1 MVAAHGADGQPARY
15 GACALRRLQA
25 KEGVTGTGLARQ
37 KQAIRWGILL
47 GCSNPATSQRF
58 NASVSMSPLS
68 HYPSAPKNNF
78 DGNARLTQRATAMV
92 LVIGLS
98 ASAAGFFWQRHD
110 LSARA
115 QARFNHQA
123 ERIEADVERHL
134 NRPFSGLKGAA
145 GVYAASVSVAR
156 AEFRAFVESSK
167 VGLDYPGIRGFSF
180 VERVKKGDVKAFVA
194 AQRLDDSPDFS
205 VKTQGQG
212 DVLYVI
218 KFTEPAEANR
228 AALGL
233 NMANDP
239 VKKQALERAIMSGE
253 PTLSGPLHLVQDVH
267 QRPAVLLL
275 LPVYRQGAPVKTA
288 LQRQA
293 ALRGVLTAPAVL
305 DEVLAEVAASIKGQ
319 IQLAIHDGLDTS
331 GATPGHGWF
340 DVQGATGPTA
350 AKAMFQT
357 SRVIVV
363 GGRSLTLDMATT
375 PAFEAQAGSW
385 VPVLLALTGVLLSCL
400 MAFSIWL
407 LGSGRARALAL
418 AQKMTADLAQERQR
432 LVNIVEGT
440 NVGTWVWH
448 VQTRALQLDERWAA
462 MMGYALQQ
470 FGPQDIDIWR
480 DRIPPEEVAPL
491 TALLKDHF
499 SGKSQ
504 YFEYEHR
511 IRHRDGRWVW
521 VLVRGKV
528 STWTPDG
535 RPELMS
541 GTCMDISDRQAAQT
555 ALRASEEHFRHL
567 FESSLHG
574 ILQGMPDGS
583 IDYANPAACRLFG
596 LSQDEIRQ
604 RGRSGLV
611 APQDSRCHI
620 FLAQALMS
628 GQARAEITMLRGDG
642 SQFECE
648 LSLTSYLNQR
658 GERCNNIFLHD
669 VTQRKRAEAEISELN
684 RQLEDK
690 VHRRTAQLEAANKEL
705 EAFSYS
711 VAHDLRSPLS
721 SIDGFSRLLE
731 KAVSAD
737 TAERTGH
744 YLSRIRAGV
753 RQMGELTDG
762 LLSLAHISRTRLKAD
777 TVNLSAIAERVLALC
792 QERDAKRVV
801 KVNVAPGLVAVGDSV
816 LLRQVID
823 NLMGNAWKFTAHAE
837 APEIWFGKIPDE
849 NPESTTFFIRD
860 NGAGFDMAY
869 ADKLFGT
876 FQRLHSPAEFSGT
889 GIGLATSHR
898 IISRHGGRIWAEGAV
913 GQGATFFFTLPC
925 AH

>member
-1 MVAAHGADGQPARY
+1 
-15 GACALRRLQA
+15 
-25 KEGVTGTGLARQ
+25 
-37 KQAIRWGILL
+37 
-47 GCSNPATSQRF
+47 
-58 NASVSMSPLS
+58 MSPLF
-68 HYPSAPKNNF
+68 HYPSVPKISS
-78 DGNARLTQRATAMV
+78 DGNARLTQLATAMV

-115 QARFNHQA
+115 QARFDQQA
-123 ERIEADVERHL
+123 ERIEEDIEHHL

-145 GVYAASVSVAR
+145 SVYAASVSVER

-180 VERVKKGDVKAFVA
+180 VERVQKGDVDAFVA

-212 DVLYVI
+212 DVLYVV
-218 KFTEPAEANR
+218 KFMEPAEANR

-233 NMANDP
+233 DMSNDP

-253 PTLSGPLHLVQDVH
+253 PTLSGPIHLVQDVH
-267 QRPAVLLL
+267 QRPAVLFL
-275 LPVYRQGAPVKTA
+275 LPVYRHGAPVNTA

-293 ALRGVLTAPAVL
+293 ALLGVLTSGVVMDEILADLVASTRGWTHLAV
-305 DEVLAEVAASIKGQ
+305 
-319 IQLAIHDGLDTS
+319 HDGLDTS
-331 GATPGHGWF
+331 GATPANLLLDG
-340 DVQGATGPTA
+340 QGATGPSA
-350 AKAMFQT
+350 AGPMFQT

-363 GGRSLTLDMATT
+363 GGRPLTLGITTT
-375 PAFEAQAGSW
+375 PEFEAQVGSS
-385 VPVLLALTGVLLSCL
+385 VPVLLALTGVLLSSL

-448 VQTRALQLDERWAA
+448 VQTGSLQLDERWAA
-462 MMGYALQQ
+462 MMGYGLQQ
-470 FGPQDIDIWR
+470 FGPQNIYTWR
-480 DRIPPEEVAPL
+480 DRIHPDEGAPL

-499 SGKSQ
+499 RGKRQ
-504 YFEYEHR
+504 HFEYEHR
-511 IRHRDGRWVW
+511 IRHRDGHWVW
-521 VLVRGKV
+521 VLARGKV

-535 RPELMS
+535 KPDLMS
-541 GTCMDISDRQAAQT
+541 GIHMDISDRQSAQT
-555 ALRASEEHFRHL
+555 ALSASEENFRQL

-583 IDYANPAACRLFG
+583 IEYANPAACRLFA

-611 APQDSRCHI
+611 DPEDSRCHI

-642 SQFECE
+642 SHFECE

-658 GERCNNIFLHD
+658 GETYTNIFLHD
-669 VTQRKRAEAEISELN
+669 VSQRKRAEAEISELN

-737 TAERTGH
+737 TAERAGH

-753 RQMGELTDG
+753 RQMDELTDG

-777 TVNLSAIAERVLALC
+777 IVDLSIMVGRVLELC
-792 QERDAKRVV
+792 QERDTDRVV
-801 KVNVAPGLVAVGDSV
+801 KVNVAPGLIAVGDSV
-816 LLRQVID
+816 LLRQVIQ
-823 NLMGNAWKFTAHAE
+823 NLIGNAWKFTANAG
-837 APEIWFGKIPDE
+837 APEIWFGKIPDD
-849 NPESTTFFIRD
+849 NSQLTTFFIRD

-925 AH
+925 AR

>member
-1 MVAAHGADGQPARY
+1 
-15 GACALRRLQA
+15 
-25 KEGVTGTGLARQ
+25 
-37 KQAIRWGILL
+37 
-47 GCSNPATSQRF
+47 
-58 NASVSMSPLS
+58 MSPLF
-68 HYPSAPKNNF
+68 HYPSVPKISS
-78 DGNARLTQRATAMV
+78 DGNARLTQLATAMV

-115 QARFNHQA
+115 QARFNQQA
-123 ERIEADVERHL
+123 ERIEADVERYL

-145 GVYAASVSVAR
+145 GVYAASVSVER

-180 VERVKKGDVKAFVA
+180 VERVKKGDVAAFVA
-194 AQRLDDSPDFS
+194 AQRLDDSPDFA

-212 DVLYVI
+212 DALYIV
-218 KFTEPAEANR
+218 KFMEPAEANR
-228 AALGL
+228 AALGFD
-233 NMANDP
+233 MANDP
-239 VKKQALERAIMSGE
+239 VRKQALERAIMSGE
-253 PTLSGPLHLVQDVH
+253 PTLSGRLHLVQDVD
-267 QRPAVLLL
+267 QRPAVLFL

-288 LQRQA
+288 PQRQA
-293 ALRGVLTAPAVL
+293 ALLGVLAAPAVV
-305 DEVLAEVAASIKGQ
+305 DEVLADVAASIEGQ
-319 IQLAIHDGLDTS
+319 TQLAIHDGLDTS
-331 GATPGHGWF
+331 GATPGNLLLE
-340 DVQGATGPTA
+340 VQGASGPA
-350 AKAMFQT
+350 AARPMFQT

-363 GGRSLTLDMATT
+363 GGRPLTLGMATT
-375 PAFEAQAGSW
+375 PAFEAQAGSG
-385 VPVLLALTGVLLSCL
+385 VPVLLALTGVLLSSL
-400 MAFSIWL
+400 MAFSVWL

-448 VQTRALQLDERWAA
+448 VQTGALQLDERWAA
-462 MMGYALQQ
+462 MMGYGLQP
-470 FGPQDIDIWR
+470 FGPQNIYTWR
-480 DRIPPEEVAPL
+480 DRIHPEEVEPL

-499 SGKSQ
+499 RGNSQ
-504 YFEYEHR
+504 HFEYEHR
-511 IRHRDGRWVW
+511 IRHRDGHWVW
-521 VLVRGKV
+521 VLARGKV
-528 STWTPDG
+528 STRMPDG
-535 RPELMS
+535 KPDLMS
-541 GTCMDISDRQAAQT
+541 GIHMDISDRRAAET
-555 ALRASEEHFRHL
+555 ALRASEENFRQL

-611 APQDSRCHI
+611 DPQDSRCHI

-642 SQFECE
+642 SPFECE

-658 GERCNNIFLHD
+658 GETCTNIFLHD

-684 RQLEDK
+684 RELEDK

-737 TAERTGH
+737 TSERAGH

-762 LLSLAHISRTRLKAD
+762 LLALAHIARTRLKAD
-777 TVNLSAIAERVLALC
+777 TVNLGAIAERAVALC
-792 QERDAKRVV
+792 QERDADRTV
-801 KVNVAPGLVAVGDSV
+801 KFNVEPGLLAVGDSV
-816 LLRQVID
+816 LLRQVIE
-823 NLMGNAWKFTAHAE
+823 NLIGNAWKFTANAE
-837 APEIWFGKIPDE
+837 APEIWFGKLPDD
-849 NPESTTFFIRD
+849 NPGLTTFFIRD

-869 ADKLFGT
+869 VDKLFGT

-913 GQGATFFFTLPC
+913 GQGATLFFALPC

>member
-1 MVAAHGADGQPARY
+1 MT
-15 GACALRRLQA
+15 L
-25 KEGVTGTGLARQ
+25 
-37 KQAIRWGILL
+37 
-47 GCSNPATSQRF
+47 
-58 NASVSMSPLS
+58 PLKN
-68 HYPSAPKNNF
+68 PSAPKSSF
-78 DGNARLTQRATAMV
+78 DGNARLTQLATAMV

-115 QARFNHQA
+115 QARFNQQA

-145 GVYAASVSVAR
+145 GVYAASVSVER

-180 VERVKKGDVKAFVA
+180 VERVKKGDVDAFVA

-205 VKTQGQG
+205 VKTQGQS
-212 DVLYVI
+212 DVLYIV
-218 KFTEPAEANR
+218 KFMEPAEASR
-228 AALGL
+228 AALGFD
-233 NMANDP
+233 MANDP
-239 VKKQALERAIMSGE
+239 VKRQAIERAIMSGE
-253 PTLSGPLHLVQDVH
+253 PTLSGPIHLVLDVH
-267 QRPAVLLL
+267 QRPAVLFL
-275 LPVYRQGAPVKTA
+275 LPVYRQGMPVKTA

-293 ALRGVLTAPAVL
+293 ALLGVLTAPAVA
-305 DEVLAEVAASIKGQ
+305 DEVLADVAASIKGRT
-319 IQLAIHDGLDTS
+319 QLTIYDGLDTS
-331 GATPGHGWF
+331 GATPGNLLF
-340 DVQGATGPTA
+340 DGQDASGPA
-350 AKAMFQT
+350 AARPMFQT

-363 GGRSLTLDMATT
+363 GGRPLTLGMATT
-375 PAFEAQAGSW
+375 PAFEAQVSSG
-385 VPVLLALTGVLLSCL
+385 VPVLLALTGVLLSSL

-448 VQTRALQLDERWAA
+448 VQTGALQLDERWAA
-462 MMGYALQQ
+462 MMGYTLEAL
-470 FGPQDIDIWR
+470 GPQNMASWR
-480 DRIPPEEVAPL
+480 ERIPPEEMPHVM
-491 TALLKDHF
+491 ALLKQHF
-499 SGKSQ
+499 SGENPF
-504 YFEYEHR
+504 FECENR

-521 VLVRGKV
+521 MLARGKV

-535 RPELMS
+535 KPELMS
-541 GTCMDISDRQAAQT
+541 GTYMDISDRQAVQS

-611 APQDSRCHI
+611 DPQDSRCHI

-642 SQFECE
+642 SPFECE

-737 TAERTGH
+737 AAERAGH

-762 LLSLAHISRTRLKAD
+762 LLSLAHISRTNLKAD
-777 TVNLSAIAERVLALC
+777 TVNLGAMAERVVALC
-792 QERDAKRVV
+792 QERDADRAV
-801 KVNVAPGLVAVGDSV
+801 KVNVAPGLVAVGDLV
-816 LLRQVID
+816 LLRQVIE
-823 NLMGNAWKFTAHAE
+823 NLIGNAWKFTANAE
-837 APEIWFGKIPDE
+837 VPEIWFGKIPDD
-849 NPESTTFFIRD
+849 NPELTTFFIRD

-869 ADKLFGT
+869 VDKLFGT

-925 AH
+925 AP